1 MHKTI
6 LMLKEIELI
15 EDAHYLKNLRFPLKI
30 DKVIQIVIL
39 SGRMS
44 CLVDLKAYSL
54 QAPAM
59 AILLPG
65 QVLESLE
72 YDEEFKTFTMIMSK
86 EFTDSFNLPVSLQER
101 LFIQTNHFHP
111 ISQEVLEVYVSCFN
125 QIKNVI
131 KQKDNPYRREII
143 KCLFSAHYYGLGYYI
158 HSSNSENK
166 QTVRMTYQQELCE
179 RFITLVSEN
188 YKEKREIGYY
198 ADKLCVSN
206 KYLSSLLKQETGLTA
221 LQWIEKYVVLYAKSC
236 LSSTS
241 MTVQQISDEL
251 FFPSQSVFGKY
262 FKRVE
267 GISPKQYRQSFSS
280 SSRNLS
286 TKASSIF

>member
-1 MHKTI
+1 
-6 LMLKEIELI
+6 MLKEIELI
-15 EDAHYLKNLRFPLKI
+15 ENAHYLKNLRFPLKI
-30 DKVIQIVIL
+30 DKVIQIVVL

-72 YDEEFKTFTMIMSK
+72 YDEEFKTLTMIMSK

-125 QIKNVI
+125 QIKSVI

-158 HSSNSENK
+158 HSSNSQNK

>member
-65 QVLESLE
+65 QVLESME

-267 GISPKQYRQSFSS
+267 GISPKQYRQSL
-280 SSRNLS
+280 NN
-286 TKASSIF
+286 

>member
-1 MHKTI
+1 
-6 LMLKEIELI
+6 MLKEIELI
-15 EDAHYLKNLRFPLKI
+15 EDAHELKNFRFPLKI
-30 DKVIQIVIL
+30 DKVIQIVVL

-101 LFIQTNHFHP
+101 LFIQTNHFHS
-111 ISQEVLEVYVSCFN
+111 ISQEVLDVYLSCFN

-158 HSSNSENK
+158 HNSNSQSK
-166 QTVRMTYQQELCE
+166 QTVVMTYQQELCE

-188 YKEKREIGYY
+188 YKDKREIGYY

-221 LQWIEKYVVLYAKSC
+221 LQWIERYVVLYAKSC

-267 GISPKQYRQSFSS
+267 GISPKQYRQS
-280 SSRNLS
+280 L
-286 TKASSIF
+286 KD

>member
-1 MHKTI
+1 
-6 LMLKEIELI
+6 MLKEIELI

-30 DKVIQIVIL
+30 DKVIQIVVL

-44 CLVDLKAYSL
+44 CLVDLKAYSS

-72 YDEEFKTFTMIMSK
+72 YDEEFKTLTIIMSK

-125 QIKNVI
+125 QIKSVI

-158 HSSNSENK
+158 HNANSQSK
-166 QTVRMTYQQELCE
+166 QMVVMTYQQELCE

>member
-1 MHKTI
+1 
-6 LMLKEIELI
+6 MLKEIELI

-30 DKVIQIVIL
+30 DKVIQIVVL

-72 YDEEFKTFTMIMSK
+72 YDEEFKTLTMIMSK

-111 ISQEVLEVYVSCFN
+111 ISQKVLEVYVSCFN
-125 QIKNVI
+125 QIKSVI

-158 HSSNSENK
+158 HSSNSQNK

>member
-72 YDEEFKTFTMIMSK
+72 YDEEFKTLTMIMSK

-267 GISPKQYRQSFSS
+267 GISPKQYRQSL
-280 SSRNLS
+280 NN
-286 TKASSIF
+286 

>member
-15 EDAHYLKNLRFPLKI
+15 EDAHELKNFRFPLKI
-30 DKVIQIVIL
+30 DKVIQIVVL

-44 CLVDLKAYSL
+44 CLVDLKSYSV

-59 AILLPG
+59 AIILPG

-72 YDEEFKTFTMIMSK
+72 YDEEFKTLTMIMSK

-111 ISQEVLEVYVSCFN
+111 ISQEVLEVYISCFN

-158 HSSNSENK
+158 HSSNSQNK

-267 GISPKQYRQSFSS
+267 GISPKQYRQSL
-280 SSRNLS
+280 NN
-286 TKASSIF
+286 

>member
-1 MHKTI
+1 
-6 LMLKEIELI
+6 MLKEIELI
-15 EDAHYLKNLRFPLKI
+15 EDAHELKNFRFPLKI
-30 DKVIQIVIL
+30 DKVIQIVVL

-44 CLVDLKAYSL
+44 CLVDLKSYSV

-59 AILLPG
+59 AIILPG

-72 YDEEFKTFTMIMSK
+72 YDEEFKTLTMIMSK
-86 EFTDSFNLPVSLQER
+86 GFTDSFNLPVSLQER

-111 ISQEVLEVYVSCFN
+111 ISQEVLEVYVSCFD

-143 KCLFSAHYYGLGYYI
+143 KCLFSAYYYGLGYYI
-158 HSSNSENK
+158 HNANSENK
-166 QTVRMTYQQELCE
+166 QTVVMTYQQELCE

-267 GISPKQYRQSFSS
+267 GISPKQYRQSL
-280 SSRNLS
+280 NN
-286 TKASSIF
+286 

>member
-1 MHKTI
+1 
-6 LMLKEIELI
+6 MLKEIELI

-30 DKVIQIVIL
+30 DKVIQIVVL

-72 YDEEFKTFTMIMSK
+72 YDEEFKTLTMIMSK

-158 HSSNSENK
+158 HSSNSQNK

>member
-15 EDAHYLKNLRFPLKI
+15 EDAHELKNFRFPLKI
-30 DKVIQIVIL
+30 DKVIQIVVL

-44 CLVDLKAYSL
+44 CLVDLKSYSV

-59 AILLPG
+59 AIILPG

-72 YDEEFKTFTMIMSK
+72 YDEEFKTLTMIMSK
-86 EFTDSFNLPVSLQER
+86 GFTDSFNLPVSLQER

-111 ISQEVLEVYVSCFN
+111 ISQEVLEVYVSCFD

-143 KCLFSAHYYGLGYYI
+143 KCLFSAYYYGLGYYI
-158 HSSNSENK
+158 HNANSENK
-166 QTVRMTYQQELCE
+166 RTVVMTYQQELCE

-241 MTVQQISDEL
+241 MTVQQISYEL

-267 GISPKQYRQSFSS
+267 GISPKQYRQSL
-280 SSRNLS
+280 NN
-286 TKASSIF
+286 

>member
-101 LFIQTNHFHP
+101 LFIQTNHFHS
-111 ISQEVLEVYVSCFN
+111 ISQEVLDVYVSCFN

-221 LQWIEKYVVLYAKSC
+221 LQWIEKYVVLYAKNC
-236 LSSTS
+236 LSFTS

-267 GISPKQYRQSFSS
+267 GISPKQYRQSL
-280 SSRNLS
+280 NNQ
-286 TKASSIF
+286 KD

>member
-1 MHKTI
+1 
-6 LMLKEIELI
+6 MLKEIELI

-101 LFIQTNHFHP
+101 LFIQTNHFHS
-111 ISQEVLEVYVSCFN
+111 ISQEVLDVYVSCFN

-221 LQWIEKYVVLYAKSC
+221 LQWIEKYVVLYAKNC
-236 LSSTS
+236 LSFTS

-267 GISPKQYRQSFSS
+267 GISPKQYRQSL
-280 SSRNLS
+280 NNQ
-286 TKASSIF
+286 KD

>member
-1 MHKTI
+1 
-6 LMLKEIELI
+6 MLKEIELI

-30 DKVIQIVIL
+30 DKVIQIVVL

-72 YDEEFKTFTMIMSK
+72 YDEEFKTLTMIMSK

-125 QIKNVI
+125 QIKSVI

-158 HSSNSENK
+158 HSSNSQNK

>member
-15 EDAHYLKNLRFPLKI
+15 EDAHELKNFRFPLKI
-30 DKVIQIVIL
+30 DKVIQIVVL

-44 CLVDLKAYSL
+44 CLVDLKSYSV

-59 AILLPG
+59 AIILPG

-72 YDEEFKTFTMIMSK
+72 YDEEFKTLTMIMSK

-111 ISQEVLEVYVSCFN
+111 ISQEVLEVYISCFN

-158 HSSNSENK
+158 HSSNCQNK

-267 GISPKQYRQSFSS
+267 GISPKQYRQSL
-280 SSRNLS
+280 NN
-286 TKASSIF
+286 

>member
-267 GISPKQYRQSFSS
+267 GISPKQYRQSL
-280 SSRNLS
+280 NN
-286 TKASSIF
+286 

>member
-1 MHKTI
+1 
-6 LMLKEIELI
+6 MLKEIELI

-30 DKVIQIVIL
+30 DKVIQIVVL

-44 CLVDLKAYSL
+44 CLVDLKVYSL

-72 YDEEFKTFTMIMSK
+72 YDEEFKTLTMIMSK

-111 ISQEVLEVYVSCFN
+111 ISQEVLEVYLSCFN

-158 HSSNSENK
+158 HSSNSQNK
-166 QTVRMTYQQELCE
+166 QTVRMTYQQESCE

>member
-1 MHKTI
+1 
-6 LMLKEIELI
+6 MLKEIELI
-15 EDAHYLKNLRFPLKI
+15 ENAHYLKNLRFPLKI
-30 DKVIQIVIL
+30 DKVIQIVVL

-44 CLVDLKAYSL
+44 CLVDLKVYSL

-72 YDEEFKTFTMIMSK
+72 YDEEFKTLTMIMSK

-125 QIKNVI
+125 QIKSVI

-158 HSSNSENK
+158 HNANSENK

>member
-158 HSSNSENK
+158 HSSNSQSK

-267 GISPKQYRQSFSS
+267 GISPKQYRQSL
-280 SSRNLS
+280 NN
-286 TKASSIF
+286 

>member
-1 MHKTI
+1 
-6 LMLKEIELI
+6 MLKEIELI

>member
-15 EDAHYLKNLRFPLKI
+15 EDSHYLKNLRFPLKI

-111 ISQEVLEVYVSCFN
+111 ISKEVLEVYVSCFN

-267 GISPKQYRQSFSS
+267 GISPKQYRQSL
-280 SSRNLS
+280 NN
-286 TKASSIF
+286 

>member
-1 MHKTI
+1 
-6 LMLKEIELI
+6 MLKEIELI
-15 EDAHYLKNLRFPLKI
+15 EDAHYLKNLHFPLKI
-30 DKVIQIVIL
+30 DKVIQIVVL

-72 YDEEFKTFTMIMSK
+72 YDEEFKTLTMIMSK

-125 QIKNVI
+125 QIKSVI

-143 KCLFSAHYYGLGYYI
+143 KCLFSAYYYGLGYYI
-158 HSSNSENK
+158 HNANSENK
-166 QTVRMTYQQELCE
+166 QTVVMTYQQELCE

-188 YKEKREIGYY
+188 YKEKREISYY

-221 LQWIEKYVVLYAKSC
+221 LQWIEKYVVLYAKSY

-267 GISPKQYRQSFSS
+267 GISPKQYRQSSSS

>member
-72 YDEEFKTFTMIMSK
+72 YDEEFKTLTMIMSK
-86 EFTDSFNLPVSLQER
+86 GFTDSFNLPVSLQER

-221 LQWIEKYVVLYAKSC
+221 LQWIERYVVLYAKSC

-267 GISPKQYRQSFSS
+267 GISPKQYRQSL
-280 SSRNLS
+280 NN
-286 TKASSIF
+286 

>member
-1 MHKTI
+1 
-6 LMLKEIELI
+6 MLKEIELI
-15 EDAHYLKNLRFPLKI
+15 EDAHELKNFRFPLKI
-30 DKVIQIVIL
+30 DKVIQIVVL

-54 QAPAM
+54 QAPTM

-72 YDEEFKTFTMIMSK
+72 YDEEFKTLTMIMSK

-111 ISQEVLEVYVSCFN
+111 ISQEVLEVYISCFN

-143 KCLFSAHYYGLGYYI
+143 KCLFSAYYYGLGYYI
-158 HSSNSENK
+158 HNANSENK
-166 QTVRMTYQQELCE
+166 QTVVMTYQQELCE

-267 GISPKQYRQSFSS
+267 GISPKQYRQSL
-280 SSRNLS
+280 NN
-286 TKASSIF
+286 

>member
-1 MHKTI
+1 
-6 LMLKEIELI
+6 MLKEIELI
-15 EDAHYLKNLRFPLKI
+15 EDAHELKNFRFPLKI
-30 DKVIQIVIL
+30 DKVIQIVVL

-72 YDEEFKTFTMIMSK
+72 YDEEFKTLTMIMSK
-86 EFTDSFNLPVSLQER
+86 GFTDSFNLPVSLQER

-111 ISQEVLEVYVSCFN
+111 ISQEVLEVYLSCFN

-143 KCLFSAHYYGLGYYI
+143 KCLFSAYYYGLGYYI
-158 HSSNSENK
+158 HNANSENK
-166 QTVRMTYQQELCE
+166 QTVVMTYQQELCE

-267 GISPKQYRQSFSS
+267 GISPKQYRQSL
-280 SSRNLS
+280 NN
-286 TKASSIF
+286 

>member
-15 EDAHYLKNLRFPLKI
+15 EDAHELKNFRFPLKI
-30 DKVIQIVIL
+30 DKVIQIVVL

-44 CLVDLKAYSL
+44 CLVDLKSYSV

-59 AILLPG
+59 AIILPG

-72 YDEEFKTFTMIMSK
+72 YDEEFKTLTMIMSK
-86 EFTDSFNLPVSLQER
+86 GFTDSFNLPVSLQER

-111 ISQEVLEVYVSCFN
+111 ISQEVLEVYVSCFD

-143 KCLFSAHYYGLGYYI
+143 KCLFSAYYYGLGYYI
-158 HSSNSENK
+158 HNANSENK
-166 QTVRMTYQQELCE
+166 RTVVMTYQQELCE

-198 ADKLCVSN
+198 ANKLCVSN

-241 MTVQQISDEL
+241 MTVQQISYEL

-267 GISPKQYRQSFSS
+267 GISPKQYRQSL
-280 SSRNLS
+280 NN
-286 TKASSIF
+286 

>member
-72 YDEEFKTFTMIMSK
+72 YDEEFKTLTMIMSK

>member
-15 EDAHYLKNLRFPLKI
+15 EDAHELKNFRFPLKI
-30 DKVIQIVIL
+30 DKVIQIVVL

-44 CLVDLKAYSL
+44 CLVDLKSYSV

-59 AILLPG
+59 AIILPG

-72 YDEEFKTFTMIMSK
+72 YDEEFKTLTMIMSK
-86 EFTDSFNLPVSLQER
+86 GFTDSFNLPVSLQER

-111 ISQEVLEVYVSCFN
+111 ISQEVLEVYISCFN

-143 KCLFSAHYYGLGYYI
+143 KCLFSAYYYGLGYYI
-158 HSSNSENK
+158 HNANSENK
-166 QTVRMTYQQELCE
+166 QTVVMTYQQELCE

-267 GISPKQYRQSFSS
+267 GISPKQYRQSL
-280 SSRNLS
+280 NN
-286 TKASSIF
+286 

>member
-1 MHKTI
+1 
-6 LMLKEIELI
+6 MLKEIELI
-15 EDAHYLKNLRFPLKI
+15 EDAHELKNFRFPLKI
-30 DKVIQIVIL
+30 DKVIQIVVL

-44 CLVDLKAYSL
+44 CLVDLKSYSV

-59 AILLPG
+59 AIILPG

-72 YDEEFKTFTMIMSK
+72 YDEEFKTLTMIMSK
-86 EFTDSFNLPVSLQER
+86 GFTDSFNLPVSLQER

-111 ISQEVLEVYVSCFN
+111 ISQEVLEVYISCFN

-198 ADKLCVSN
+198 ANKLCVSN

-241 MTVQQISDEL
+241 MTVQQISYEL

-267 GISPKQYRQSFSS
+267 GISPKQYRQSL
-280 SSRNLS
+280 NN
-286 TKASSIF
+286 

>member
-1 MHKTI
+1 
-6 LMLKEIELI
+6 MLKEIELI
-15 EDAHYLKNLRFPLKI
+15 EDAHYLKNLHFPLKI
-30 DKVIQIVIL
+30 DKVIQIVVL

-72 YDEEFKTFTMIMSK
+72 YDEEFKTLTMIMSK

-125 QIKNVI
+125 QIKSVI

-158 HSSNSENK
+158 HSSNSQNK

>member
-6 LMLKEIELI
+6 LMLKEIDLI
-15 EDAHYLKNLRFPLKI
+15 EDAHELKNFRFPLKI
-30 DKVIQIVIL
+30 DKVIQIVVL

-44 CLVDLKAYSL
+44 CLVDLKSYSV

-59 AILLPG
+59 AIILPG

-72 YDEEFKTFTMIMSK
+72 YDEEFKTLTMIMSK
-86 EFTDSFNLPVSLQER
+86 GFTDSFNLPVSLQER

-111 ISQEVLEVYVSCFN
+111 ISQEVLEVYISCFN

-158 HSSNSENK
+158 HSSNSQNK

-267 GISPKQYRQSFSS
+267 GISPKQYRQSL
-280 SSRNLS
+280 NN
-286 TKASSIF
+286 

>member
-1 MHKTI
+1 
-6 LMLKEIELI
+6 MLREIELI

-30 DKVIQIVIL
+30 DKVIQIVVL

-72 YDEEFKTFTMIMSK
+72 YDEEFKTLTMIMSK

-158 HSSNSENK
+158 HSSNSQNK

>member
-1 MHKTI
+1 
-6 LMLKEIELI
+6 MLKEIELI
-15 EDAHYLKNLRFPLKI
+15 EDAHYLKNLHFPLKI
-30 DKVIQIVIL
+30 DKVIQIVVL

-72 YDEEFKTFTMIMSK
+72 YDEEFKTLTIIMSK

-111 ISQEVLEVYVSCFN
+111 ISQEVLEVYISCFN

-143 KCLFSAHYYGLGYYI
+143 KCLFSAYYYGLGYYI
-158 HSSNSENK
+158 HNANSENK
-166 QTVRMTYQQELCE
+166 KMVVMTYQQELCE

>member
-15 EDAHYLKNLRFPLKI
+15 EDAHELKNFRFPLKI
-30 DKVIQIVIL
+30 DKVIQIVVL

-44 CLVDLKAYSL
+44 CLVDLKSYSV

-59 AILLPG
+59 AIILPG

-72 YDEEFKTFTMIMSK
+72 YDEEFKTLTMIMSK
-86 EFTDSFNLPVSLQER
+86 GFTDSFNLPVSLQER

-111 ISQEVLEVYVSCFN
+111 ISQEVLEVYVSCFD

-143 KCLFSAHYYGLGYYI
+143 KCLFSAYYYGLGYYI
-158 HSSNSENK
+158 HNANSENK
-166 QTVRMTYQQELCE
+166 QTVVMTYQQELCE

-267 GISPKQYRQSFSS
+267 GISPKQYRQSL
-280 SSRNLS
+280 NN
-286 TKASSIF
+286 

>member
-1 MHKTI
+1 
-6 LMLKEIELI
+6 MLKEIELI
-15 EDAHYLKNLRFPLKI
+15 EDAHYLKNLHFPLKI
-30 DKVIQIVIL
+30 DKVIQIVVL

-72 YDEEFKTFTMIMSK
+72 YDEEFKTLTMIMSK

-125 QIKNVI
+125 QIKSVI

-158 HSSNSENK
+158 HSSNSQNK

-267 GISPKQYRQSFSS
+267 GISPKQYRQSSSS

>member
-15 EDAHYLKNLRFPLKI
+15 EDAHELKNFRFPLKI
-30 DKVIQIVIL
+30 DKVIQIVVL

-44 CLVDLKAYSL
+44 CLVDLKSYSV

-59 AILLPG
+59 AIILPG

-72 YDEEFKTFTMIMSK
+72 YDEEFKTLTMIMSK
-86 EFTDSFNLPVSLQER
+86 GFTDSFNLPVSLQER

-111 ISQEVLEVYVSCFN
+111 ISQEVLEVYISCFN

-158 HSSNSENK
+158 HSSNSQNK

-267 GISPKQYRQSFSS
+267 GISPKQYRQSL
-280 SSRNLS
+280 NN
-286 TKASSIF
+286 